1 MRPPVSD
8 KSLALINETVST
20 EETPYL
26 DLPLDISDILTVCKE
41 YHRLGWNMQ
50 HQIEAII
57 EYGVEQAIDE
67 RMVDVAAL
75 PHIKHFL
82 KGIASNFY
90 FGDAQLQASEVVK
103 LIKHFERT
111 RPNIR
116 PGN

>member
-1 MRPPVSD
+1 M
-8 KSLALINETVST
+8 KLTQEEYLAGKNEIEMN
-20 EETPYL
+20 EEPITPLCMY
-26 DLPLDISDILTVCKE
+26 DILTVCKE